1 MVLCLCVWP
10 SDGRSQLDFCPS
22 VLYVLSVKPSVFR
35 ETKTEHNVVPQGE
48 AVWFVAFLPTVTYLL
63 PPPPLQGVPE
73 LAVLMPSP
81 NLTVTS
87 KSHSLL
93 MSGII
98 YLHFYGSCC
107 HLLVLLY
114 NLFMGFCKKIAHLTR
129 YVCSPL
135 LGQEPSVGNPH
146 LEVLNRRK
154 FDFGEDPVC

>member
-22 VLYVLSVKPSVFR
+22 VLYVLSVKLSVFR

-98 YLHFYGSCC
+98 YLHFYASCC
-107 HLLVLLY
+107 HLLVLLLSTICLWVFVKRLHTLPGMY
-114 NLFMGFCKKIAHLTR
+114 AAHFWVR
-129 YVCSPL
+129 SHL
-135 LGQEPSVGNPH
+135 LGT
-146 LEVLNRRK
+146 LI
-154 FDFGEDPVC
+154 